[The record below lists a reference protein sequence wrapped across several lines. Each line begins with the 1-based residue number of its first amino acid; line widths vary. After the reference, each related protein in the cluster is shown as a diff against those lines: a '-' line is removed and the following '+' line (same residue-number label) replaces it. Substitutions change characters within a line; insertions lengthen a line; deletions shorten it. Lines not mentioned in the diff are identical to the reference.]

1 MRVRDPQDRA
11 ASRTDIGDSAAEF
24 LDEPILTFRAV
35 GTTVVP
41 KEHQRF
47 ERRSTLE

>member
-1 MRVRDPQDRA
+1 MHAKFNTGAAIRVAKALEPYDVM
-11 ASRTDIGDSAAEF
+11 F
-24 LDEPILTFRAV
+24 LEEPILTLKAV

-47 ERRSTLE
+47 SH